1 MLASEQFID
10 SEDETLE
17 GLFEGDDDADA
28 DADADDEPGDLLQGD
43 EVTEDGE
50 EVCVQCFFPST
61 DAFNTTDRN
70 QSLRR
75 TTTTKMTTKMAMTK
89 MRRRRRKLHSK

>member
-1 MLASEQFID
+1 MLASEQFVD

-17 GLFEGDDDADA
+17 GLFEGDGDADADA
-28 DADADDEPGDLLQGD
+28 DADADDEPLQGD

-61 DAFNTTDRN
+61 HVFNVTTGI
-70 QSLRR
+70 S
-75 TTTTKMTTKMAMTK
+75 
-89 MRRRRRKLHSK
+89 H

>member
-17 GLFEGDDDADA
+17 GLFEGDGDAEGDADADA
-28 DADADDEPGDLLQGD
+28 DADADDEPLQGD

-50 EVCVQCFFPST
+50 EVCVQFFS
-61 DAFNTTDRN
+61 RLLMY
-70 QSLRR
+70 S
-75 TTTTKMTTKMAMTK
+75 M
-89 MRRRRRKLHSK
+89 

>member
-1 MLASEQFID
+1 MLASEQIID

-17 GLFEGDDDADA
+17 ELFEGDEDADA

-50 EVCVQCFFPST
+50 EVCV
-61 DAFNTTDRN
+61 
-70 QSLRR
+70 
-75 TTTTKMTTKMAMTK
+75 
-89 MRRRRRKLHSK
+89 